1 VSEQL
6 LKACKE
12 LIDDAKIGC
21 TDLVFKDI
29 CLEVLSKGKAVLSDK
44 QFENL
49 IAYATSKMKTK
60 LEVKPEFLIP
70 G

>member
-12 LIDDAKIGC
+12 LIDDARIGC

-29 CLEVLSKGKAVLSDK
+29 CLEVLSKGRAVLSDK

-49 IAYATSKMKTK
+49 VAYTAAKMKTK

-70 G
+70 R